1 MEELEEVEI
10 VRNGS
15 DDGDEKVRVLVVD
28 DSPVDRKVVDMLLK
42 WTDALFEV
50 ISADNGMKAMQILGL
65 NEANAVCPAGK
76 GQKIDIILT
85 DYCMPEMTGYD
96 LLKKVKENDCPRSI
110 PVVIMSSENDPQ
122 RIKRCLAVGAED
134 FFLKPLKAQDAQKLK
149 QYATLTGPTLKV
161 GTKSKLPIDMIT
173 DAKTSAGRPRLAG
186 VAVG

>member
-1 MEELEEVEI
+1 MEELKEMEVL
-10 VRNGS
+10 RNGC
-15 DDGDEKVRVLVVD
+15 DEGDEKVRVLVVD
-28 DSPVDRKVVDMLLK
+28 DSPVDRKVVGMLLK
-42 WTDALFEV
+42 RCDALFEV

-65 NEANAVCPAGK
+65 NEGNADCPVGK

-96 LLKKVKENDCPRSI
+96 LLKAVKENDCPRSI

-149 QYATLTGPTLKV
+149 QYATLTGPTPKA
-161 GTKSKLPIDMIT
+161 GTKRKIPVDMIT
-173 DAKTSAGRPRLAG
+173 DTKDSARRPRLAG